1 MEDAEVLYSD
11 TRVTISLPSS
21 SRTMVGPLSKSHT
34 SSYSD
39 CLPMFHS
46 SLLFAY
52 IFSHFVNV
60 DACNLGVLAVKDF
73 GNLL

>member
-1 MEDAEVLYSD
+1 
-11 TRVTISLPSS
+11 
-21 SRTMVGPLSKSHT
+21 MVGPLSKSHT